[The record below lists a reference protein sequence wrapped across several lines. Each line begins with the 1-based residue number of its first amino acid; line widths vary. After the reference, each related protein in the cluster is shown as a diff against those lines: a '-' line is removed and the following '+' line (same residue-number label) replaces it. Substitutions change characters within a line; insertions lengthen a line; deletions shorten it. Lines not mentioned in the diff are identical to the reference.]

1 LDRRKT
7 AAALAFAGLCGHAFF
22 LPVSIA
28 GMQIALA
35 VAAAGVLLDPPW
47 PLRTALDLPAL
58 AFVVAAVASDVFS
71 PFGSPPLAEATL
83 WRSLF
88 GFFVVAHALR
98 LLPRRPAGTDAHVW
112 LIACAASGLLAASL
126 VGLVQ
131 YRTGVDLVHLLGLRE
146 EPALVQAPGV
156 PGRYGAMGFFTSR
169 LTFGHNAVLL
179 LCLLVG
185 AIASDALPRKLAL
198 LTGAAAVTALAAVA
212 VTFDRAAYLALGVAA
227 LALVLRSRRIGM
239 GALLAG
245 VGALA
250 VLHPGVRARLVS
262 AFSGAANSDRVFIW
276 ARAREIIADHP
287 WRGIGFANY
296 PHVCGAYYDRVD
308 PHFFMRTWAH
318 NLELSTLAELGPVGL
333 LALFWLL
340 FAAFRLLLRSASPYA
355 LGGLAALVAWLTI
368 AQFHDVIY
376 DTKVMYAL
384 WFALGLAAGP
394 AQPASPGSAPA
405 RAG

>member
-1 LDRRKT
+1 MDRRKT

-35 VAAAGVLLDPPW
+35 VAAAGVLLDPPR
-47 PLRTALDLPAL
+47 PLRTALDRPAL
-58 AFVVAAVASDVFS
+58 AFVLVAVASDLFS
-71 PFGSPPLAEATL
+71 PVGAPPLIEATL
-83 WRSLF
+83 WRSLL
-88 GFFVVAHALR
+88 GFFVVAHGLR
-98 LLPRRPAGTDAHVW
+98 LLSRRAAKTGPAAW
-112 LIACAASGLLAASL
+112 LIACAAVGLLAASL

-131 YRTGVDLVHLLGLRE
+131 YKTGVDPVHLLGLRE

-169 LTFGHNAVLL
+169 LTFGHNAVVL
-179 LCLLVG
+179 LCLLAG
-185 AIASDALPRKLAL
+185 ATVSRAFPRKLL
-198 LTGAAAVTALAAVA
+198 PLVAAASLAALAAVA

-227 LALVLRSRRIGM
+227 VALVVRSRRPRL

-245 VGALA
+245 LGAAAL
-250 VLHPGVRARLVS
+250 LHPGVRARLLT

-287 WRGIGFANY
+287 FRGIGFANY

-308 PHFFMRTWAH
+308 PHFYMRTWAH
-318 NLELSTLAELGPVGL
+318 NLELSTLAELGPLGL

-340 FAAFRLLLRSASPYA
+340 FAAFRLGLRSASPYA
-355 LGGLAALVAWLTI
+355 LGGLAALCAWLTI
-368 AQFHDVIY
+368 AQFHDVVY

-384 WFALGLAAGP
+384 WFALALGQAG
-394 AQPASPGSAPA
+394 SPGSPPA

>member
-35 VAAAGVLLDPPW
+35 VAAAGVLLDPPR

-58 AFVVAAVASDVFS
+58 AFVAVAIASDLFS
-71 PFGSPPLAEATL
+71 PVGPPPLAEATL
-83 WRSLF
+83 WRSLL
-88 GFFVVAHALR
+88 GFFVVVHALR
-98 LLPRRPAGTDAHVW
+98 LLSRRFPQLDARVW
-112 LIACAASGLLAASL
+112 LIACAAVGLFAASL

-131 YRTGVDLVHLLGLRE
+131 YRTGLDPVHLLGLRE
-146 EPALVQAPGV
+146 DPALVQAPGV

-169 LTFGHNAVLL
+169 LTFGHDAVLL
-179 LCLLVG
+179 LSLVVG
-185 AIASDALPRKLAL
+185 AIVSGALPRRIAL
-198 LTGAAAVTALAAVA
+198 PAAAASITALAAVA
-212 VTFDRAAYLALGVAA
+212 VTFDRAAYLALVVAA
-227 LALVLRSRRIGM
+227 VALVLRSRQLRL
-239 GALLAG
+239 GALLG
-245 VGALA
+245 GLGALA
-250 VLHPGVRARLVS
+250 LLHPGVRARLLS

-318 NLELSTLAELGPVGL
+318 NLELSTLAELGPLGL

-340 FAAFRLLLRSASPYA
+340 LAAFRLVLRSASPCA
-355 LGGLAALVAWLTI
+355 PGGLAALLAFLTI

-384 WFALGLAAGP
+384 WFALALAAGP
-394 AQPASPGSAPA
+394 AQPASPGSAQA

>member
-28 GMQIALA
+28 GTQIALA
-35 VAAAGVLLDPPW
+35 VAAAGVLLDPPR
-47 PLRTALDLPAL
+47 PLRTALDLPAF
-58 AFVVAAVASDVFS
+58 AFVLVAVASDLFS
-71 PFGSPPLAEATL
+71 PFGAPPLAEATL
-83 WRSLF
+83 WRSLL

-98 LLPRRPAGTDAHVW
+98 LLAGRAAATETGAW
-112 LIACAASGLLAASL
+112 LVACAAVGLLAASA

-131 YRTGVDLVHLLGLRE
+131 YKTGVDPVHLLGLRE
-146 EPALVQAPGV
+146 EHALVQAPGV

-169 LTFGHNAVLL
+169 LTFGHNAVVLL
-179 LCLLVG
+179 SLLAG
-185 AIASDALPRKLAL
+185 AIVSKALPRRIGFLA
-198 LTGAAAVTALAAVA
+198 GAGALAALAAVA
-212 VTFDRAAYLALGVAA
+212 VTFDRAGYLALGVAA
-227 LALVLRSRRIGM
+227 VALVAGSRRPRL

-245 VGALA
+245 LGAATL
-250 VLHPGVRARLVS
+250 LHPGVRARLLT

-287 WRGIGFANY
+287 FRGIGFANY

-318 NLELSTLAELGPVGL
+318 NLELSTLAELGPLGL
-333 LALFWLL
+333 LALLWLL
-340 FAAFRLLLRSASPYA
+340 FAAFRLVLRSASPYA
-355 LGGLAALVAWLTI
+355 LGGLAALCAWLTI
-368 AQFHDVIY
+368 AQFHDLLY

-384 WFALGLAAGP
+384 WFALALAREAP
-394 AQPASPGSAPA
+394 PGSPPA

>member
-1 LDRRKT
+1 MDRRKT
-7 AAALAFAGLCGHAFF
+7 AAALALFGLCGHAFF

-35 VAAAGVLLDPPW
+35 VAAAGVLLDPPR
-47 PLRTALDLPAL
+47 PLRTPLDLPAL
-58 AFVVAAVASDVFS
+58 AFVVVAVASDVFS
-71 PFGSPPLAEATL
+71 PVGSPPFAEATL

-88 GFFVVAHALR
+88 GFFVVTHALG
-98 LLPRRPAGTDAHVW
+98 LLSRRPGQAGARASLVG
-112 LIACAASGLLAASL
+112 CAAVGLFAASL

-131 YRTGVDLVHLLGLRE
+131 YKTGVDLVHLLGLRE

-179 LCLLVG
+179 LSLVVG
-185 AIASDALPRKLAL
+185 AIAAGALPRKVAPL
-198 LTGAAAVTALAAVA
+198 AAAASIAALGAVA
-212 VTFDRAAYLALGVAA
+212 VTFDRAAYLALAVAA
-227 LALVLRSRRIGM
+227 AALVLRSRHVRL
-239 GALLAG
+239 GALLAAL
-245 VGALA
+245 GALGL
-250 VLHPGVRARLVS
+250 LHPGVRARLLT

-276 ARAREIIADHP
+276 ARAREIIADHF

-308 PHFFMRTWAH
+308 PHFLMRTWAH
-318 NLELSTLAELGPVGL
+318 NLELSTLAELGPLGL

-340 FAAFRLLLRSASPYA
+340 FAAFRLALRSASPYA
-355 LGGLAALVAWLTI
+355 LGGLAALCAWLTI
-368 AQFHDVIY
+368 AQFHDLLY

-384 WFALGLAAGP
+384 WFALALAQEAP
-394 AQPASPGSAPA
+394 PGSPQAPQP
-405 RAG
+405 

>member
-1 LDRRKT
+1 MDRRKT

-35 VAAAGVLLDPPW
+35 VAAAGVLLDPPR
-47 PLRTALDLPAL
+47 PLRTALDFPAL
-58 AFVVAAVASDVFS
+58 AFVLVAIASDLFS
-71 PFGSPPLAEATL
+71 PVGAPPLLEATL
-83 WRSLF
+83 WRSLL
-88 GFFVVAHALR
+88 GFFVVTHALR
-98 LLPRRPAGTDAHVW
+98 LLSRRAAQSDAGVW
-112 LIACAASGLLAASL
+112 LVACAAVGLLAASL

-131 YRTGVDLVHLLGLRE
+131 YKTGIDPVHLLGLRE
-146 EPALVQAPGV
+146 QPALVEAPGV

-169 LTFGHNAVLL
+169 LTFGHNAVVLL
-179 LCLLVG
+179 AVLAG
-185 AIASDALPRKLAL
+185 AIASEALPRKIAVL
-198 LTGAAAVTALAAVA
+198 AAASALAALAAVA
-212 VTFDRAAYLALGVAA
+212 VNFDRAAYLALGVAA
-227 LALVLRSRRIGM
+227 LAVVVRTRRLRL

-245 VGALA
+245 LGALSL
-250 VLHPGVRARLVS
+250 LHSGVRGRLLT

-287 WRGIGFANY
+287 LRGIGFANY

-318 NLELSTLAELGPVGL
+318 NLELSTLAELGPLGL

-340 FAAFRLLLRSASPYA
+340 LAAFRLALRSASPYA
-355 LGGLAALVAWLTI
+355 LGAFAALCAWLTI

-384 WFALGLAAGP
+384 WFALALAQA
-394 AQPASPGSAPA
+394 ASPRSPPA